1 MSLLIRFDDIL
12 ALFPGAE
19 LRGEARPDIHG
30 VQSMEDA
37 GEGEAT
43 FASGVKAAAQLEGC
57 NASLVFVT
65 KTVTRSPKDGQ
76 LYMVVENPALAVS
89 KVAELIEKLLRPDF
103 APGIHPS
110 AVIEKGASVDPSASV
125 GALACVGEG
134 ARVGARTV
142 IEAGVKLGRGAVVG
156 EDCHLFQNVVVADLC
171 RVGNRVRIHPCTVI
185 GADGFGYLQVGK
197 LPDVVHYKIPQVG
210 IVVIDDNV
218 EIGANTTI
226 DRARFGQTRVGE
238 GTKID
243 NLVQV
248 GHNCIIGRRCI
259 ICSMVGLSGST
270 TIGDYV
276 VMWGQSAT
284 VGHISIGDFAFVGGQ
299 AGVTKDLP
307 KGAKVT
313 GTPARSLFEVRK
325 SDAAMAQL
333 PALFPKL
340 KQLLGETD
348 SPSSDNPGTP
358 SE

>member
-1 MSLLIRFDDIL
+1 MSPLIGFDDIL

-19 LRGEARPDIHG
+19 LRGDAHPDICG
-30 VQSMEDA
+30 VQSLEDA

-57 NASLVFVT
+57 NASLVFVP
-65 KTVTRSPKDGQ
+65 KTLNRSPKPGQ

-89 KVAELIEKLLRPDF
+89 KVAELIEKIQRPAF
-103 APGIHPS
+103 APGVHPS
-110 AVIEKGASVDPSASV
+110 AVIEKGAKVDPSASI
-125 GALACVGEG
+125 GALTYVGEG
-134 ARVGARTV
+134 ACVGARTV
-142 IEAGVKLGRGAVVG
+142 LEAGVKLGRGAIVG

-171 RVGNRVRIHPCTVI
+171 RVGNRVHLHPGTVI

-210 IVVIDDNV
+210 IVVIEDNV

-276 VMWGQSAT
+276 VMWGQSASA
-284 VGHISIGDFAFVGGQ
+284 GHLTIGDFAFVGGQ
-299 AGVTKDLP
+299 SGVAKDIP

-325 SDAAMAQL
+325 AEAAMAQL
-333 PALFPKL
+333 PALLPKL

-348 SPSSDNPGTP
+348 APSPDNPGTP